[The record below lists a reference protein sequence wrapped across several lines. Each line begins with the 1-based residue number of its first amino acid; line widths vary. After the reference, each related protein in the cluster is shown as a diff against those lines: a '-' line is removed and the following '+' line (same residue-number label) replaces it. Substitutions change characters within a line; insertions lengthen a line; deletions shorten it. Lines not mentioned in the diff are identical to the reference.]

1 MGIRGVWSTLRR
13 SFKTTDP
20 LESNTRYK
28 VGIDMF
34 SLVYTHRAHL
44 DELLALL
51 KSWSDYGHT
60 VTCIWDGAAPKEKQE
75 IIGQRRSARDSAI
88 EKKEDLETY
97 LADYG
102 SQLSDT
108 DIKHLKTAITSLS
121 WQGWHLTGTLKRKIQ
136 EILGPAINHIHA
148 EGEAD
153 DLLIEMLSRSA
164 SAENKIDLIMTLDS
178 DLLAMGAERI
188 WRLLRIRGGWLT
200 EDISV
205 ETVCNDWRISLGQLQ
220 DACFLAGWDR
230 CHLVPR
236 GSYMTFEAA
245 LNRMKHY
252 QALTMV
258 LEKFPSD
265 YDPGGMD
272 RLLSLKRESKARW
285 QEILRERK

>member
-20 LESNTRYK
+20 LESTTRYN

-44 DELLALL
+44 DELLTLL

-60 VTCIWDGAAPKEKQE
+60 LTCVWDGVAPKEKQE

-88 EKKEDLETY
+88 EKKTDLEIY

-121 WQGWHLTGTLKRKIQ
+121 WQGWHLTGTLRRKIC
-136 EILGPAINHIHA
+136 ETLGPSIKHVYA
-148 EGEAD
+148 EEEAD
-153 DLLIEMLSRSA
+153 DLLIEMSTTSNG
-164 SAENKIDLIMTLDS
+164 EKKIDLIMTLDS
-178 DLLAMGAERI
+178 DLLAMGAEHI
-188 WRLLRIRGGWLT
+188 WRLLRIRGAWLT

-205 ETVCNDWRISLGQLQ
+205 EAVCNEWGISLAQLQ

-230 CHLVPR
+230 CHVVTK
-236 GSYMTFEAA
+236 GTYMSFEAA

-252 QALTMV
+252 QQLIIV
-258 LEKFPSD
+258 LEKFPND
-265 YDPGGMD
+265 FDTAAMD
-272 RLLSLKRESKARW
+272 RLLSLKKESRSRW
-285 QEILRERK
+285 QTILASRRV